1 MIGIEFNPKQLKEL
15 RVACGK
21 AKKDFTKELAAAINQ
36 TAKNHRLRMGRNIR
50 ETVNLKKKEIE
61 SKITIRKATS
71 VVPQARV
78 FLLDTAREGLQHFGA
93 RQTKS
98 GVSYKISK
106 KKGRGMVLGAFMGP
120 SPGTFAPKLY
130 GGVFRRVGKER
141 LPIVKL
147 YGVSPYGT
155 YRKNDFESIDV
166 AYSGDYLKQQMDR
179 RINLN
184 VLRANGLVPK

>member
-1 MIGIEFNPKQLKEL
+1 
-15 RVACGK
+15 
-21 AKKDFTKELAAAINQ
+21 
-36 TAKNHRLRMGRNIR
+36 
-50 ETVNLKKKEIE
+50 
-61 SKITIRKATS
+61 
-71 VVPQARV
+71 
-78 FLLDTAREGLQHFGA
+78 
-93 RQTKS
+93 
-98 GVSYKISK
+98 
-106 KKGRGMVLGAFMGP
+106 MVLGAFMGP

-166 AYSGDYLKQQMDR
+166 AYSGDYLKQQIDR